1 MENEEIVLDIK
12 FDAGKVATELRSVIT
27 SIADLKKEQASL
39 KKEIEDGADAT
50 GELSAA
56 YAQNEA
62 TIKTLTAKQKAL
74 SGQLNTTNTSADQ
87 LGDSF
92 RELDARAR
100 DLENQYKSLTKA
112 QRESVEGQQL
122 KEQVIEA
129 KQALKDFD
137 AELGNHQ
144 RNVGNYPKTVTALI
158 PGFDKLQ
165 GMLGN
170 LGISFEDL
178 GTNAKSALTGIGQG
192 MAGLG
197 KQAMAMLAN
206 PIIAAIAAVLVA
218 LKMLYDAFQRNEEAQ
233 LNMQKGLA
241 PFKAMWQNFQRLF
254 DDIVKLINKV
264 TGAFGGFGKM
274 MELYMRMYLLPFNVA
289 IGVLRFAFLQLKQTF
304 LIWTNIFKAAFGAV
318 KNLLAQTPLPAYLEK
333 VKSVLDNVKKAFV
346 DFGKKV
352 RETMDNIKNSKFG
365 KFLGLDEYT
374 EGLKD
379 VIMSNQELIESN
391 KRIAETE
398 AAVQKQRTAAI
409 QADAD
414 AQKEI
419 AELRA
424 KIAEKDKYTAKERL
438 AMLEQANEKEEEIA
452 KRALELAKAQYEA
465 EKLKNSLTESN
476 AEDLEREAQA
486 YAAMV
491 AAETALAQ
499 KQKELNSQ
507 MAAER
512 KAIADEAAKRAEERR
527 KKAEEEA
534 RILEEQAKALQ
545 AQEDKMRRRT
555 QTNLQNQIEDLRNAM
570 AEELAVIGLSEEQ
583 KQQIRDYYAG
593 EEKRL
598 KDEQAAEDAQR
609 EAERLAA
616 IQAAREEFGIVAGKT
631 PEEQELENLQ
641 AAREQ
646 DLLND
651 EEYEQAKTMILQKYA
666 DERAQKEKQELE
678 RAKKAME
685 ERTRATMAS
694 FSALGNS
701 LSQIGELL
709 GEYADQN
716 EDAAKAQKA
725 FALSGILLNQAQS
738 ISEGALAI
746 AKGVES
752 ASGLPFPANIPAII
766 SIVAQIAGLLA
777 GVGSSIQQAKQIFSQ
792 ANSQKFATG
801 GIVGGNS
808 YTGDKINARLNSR
821 EMVLNTQQQ
830 TRLFDALNGQ
840 SDGSIGINYEMM
852 AAAIAA
858 QPAPVMVLKEL
869 RDEQDKVA
877 TFNEIASI

>member
-1 MENEEIVLDIK
+1 M
-12 FDAGKVATELRSVIT
+12 
-27 SIADLKKEQASL
+27 
-39 KKEIEDGADAT
+39 
-50 GELSAA
+50 
-56 YAQNEA
+56 
-62 TIKTLTAKQKAL
+62 
-74 SGQLNTTNTSADQ
+74 
-87 LGDSF
+87 
-92 RELDARAR
+92 
-100 DLENQYKSLTKA
+100 
-112 QRESVEGQQL
+112 
-122 KEQVIEA
+122 
-129 KQALKDFD
+129 
-137 AELGNHQ
+137 
-144 RNVGNYPKTVTALI
+144 
-158 PGFDKLQ
+158 
-165 GMLGN
+165 
-170 LGISFEDL
+170 
-178 GTNAKSALTGIGQG
+178 
-192 MAGLG
+192 
-197 KQAMAMLAN
+197 
-206 PIIAAIAAVLVA
+206 
-218 LKMLYDAFQRNEEAQ
+218 
-233 LNMQKGLA
+233 
-241 PFKAMWQNFQRLF
+241 
-254 DDIVKLINKV
+254 
-264 TGAFGGFGKM
+264 
-274 MELYMRMYLLPFNVA
+274 
-289 IGVLRFAFLQLKQTF
+289 
-304 LIWTNIFKAAFGAV
+304 
-318 KNLLAQTPLPAYLEK
+318 
-333 VKSVLDNVKKAFV
+333 
-346 DFGKKV
+346 
-352 RETMDNIKNSKFG
+352 
-365 KFLGLDEYT
+365 
-374 EGLKD
+374 
-379 VIMSNQELIESN
+379 IESN